1 MIPAIF
7 GTTEKKLVTEVGEP
21 WYTSGVH
28 MWKGTAETLKA
39 RPTSMKTI
47 PKIVPTLKSLLLFA
61 IPSRLVVPVKPY
73 IKEQPYKRR
82 PEESAL
88 RTKYLTPASEDFI
101 LSLSIEAKM
110 YNASDCNSNPK

>member
-1 MIPAIF
+1 MPATF
-7 GTTEKKLVTEVGEP
+7 GPTEKKLVTEVGEP

-28 MWKGTAETLKA
+28 IWKGTAETLKA

-47 PKIVPTLKSLLLFA
+47 PKIVPTLKSPLLA
-61 IPSRLVVPVKPY
+61 ISSKLVDPVKPY
-73 IKEQPYKRR
+73 IREHPYKRR

-88 RTKYLTPASEDFI
+88 KTKYLTPASEDFI

-110 YNASDCNSNPK
+110 YNANDCNSNPK